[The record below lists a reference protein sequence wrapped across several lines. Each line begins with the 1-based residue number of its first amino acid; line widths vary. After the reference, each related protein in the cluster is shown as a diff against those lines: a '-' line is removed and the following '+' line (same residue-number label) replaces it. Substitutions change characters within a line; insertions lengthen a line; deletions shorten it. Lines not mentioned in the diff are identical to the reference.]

1 MTHTEHVYSEKVVMN
16 QMLNHHCCNA
26 YLSAVHILGH
36 VIGFWYVLAIVTF
49 PISFMK
55 QVVHIILLVAA
66 SRNIGALDVISRERK
81 KKANN

>member
-1 MTHTEHVYSEKVVMN
+1 MKQIYHT
-16 QMLNHHCCNA
+16 CNNN
-26 YLSAVHILGH
+26 YLFAVHIFGH

-55 QVVHIILLVAA
+55 QVVSVVQLVAA
-66 SRNIGALDVISRERK
+66 SQNIGALDVISRERK